1 MERDGKRVYSA
12 SRLNVIAMCL
22 RQYWHKYPMRE
33 RGGGSDPMRLGSAL
47 HEVLE
52 DTINSVVGA
61 KFVGPLKV
69 DGLLDL
75 YAEKYKGQWRDESTS
90 HYTFEQ
96 GEQMIKDW
104 VDRTGAV
111 NWQRYLHTEHEFVI
125 DIGDGVLLGGYID
138 VIEQEDDGSIVVVD
152 YKSGRYIEDQAALD
166 EHLQLSIYIMA
177 VREMY
182 PDAPKVTGCLDM
194 LRHGVRQYTERTD
207 EQIESVKRYIK
218 MLVKRAEEAE
228 EANSYPATVTTRCAS
243 FCSFSGTCSAYDESV
258 NGSMPEL
265 AGDDWASIAAQR
277 QHLSLKAKLVDVE
290 LSKLT
295 NRIKERIRGDDGPLT
310 VDLGAFSVRY
320 DLTKVS
326 YKNYPVLQTIAAL
339 IEIVGGTPGGWLTKV
354 CTVNS
359 KALKK
364 ALADALDRPGRLVAQ
379 AKIDALATRTHG
391 TRFNAKELS
400 NDD

>member
-12 SRLNVIAMCL
+12 SRLNVIAKCL
-22 RQYWHKYPMRE
+22 QEYRHKYRLKE

-52 DTINSVVGA
+52 DTINSVVEA
-61 KFVGPLKV
+61 QHVGPLKV
-69 DGLLDL
+69 DGLLEL

-111 NWQRYLHTEHEFVI
+111 SWKRYLHTEHGFVI

-138 VIEQEDDGSIVVVD
+138 VIEQEDDGSIMVVD

-194 LRHGVRQYTERTD
+194 LRHGVRQCTERTD
-207 EQIESVKRYIK
+207 EQLESVKRYIK
-218 MLVKRAEEAE
+218 MLVKRAENAEASNE
-228 EANSYPATVTTRCAS
+228 FPATVNRLCGWCPFT
-243 FCSFSGTCSAYDESV
+243 GTCGAYDDAV
-258 NGSMPEL
+258 NGPMPEI
-265 AGDDWASIAAQR
+265 AGDDWGSIAAQR
-277 QHLSLKAKLVDVE
+277 QYLALKAKLVGDE
-290 LSKLT
+290 LKALDA
-295 NRIKERIRGDDGPLT
+295 RIKERIRSDSEPLT
-310 VDLGAFSVRY
+310 INLGAFSVRY
-320 DLTKVS
+320 DLIKTTRK
-326 YKNYPVLQTIAAL
+326 KYPVDETLGTLTRLA
-339 IEIVGGTPGGWLTKV
+339 GGTPSEWMLKV
-354 CTVNS
+354 CTID
-359 KALKK
+359 KK
-364 ALADALDRPGRLVAQ
+364 ALTSALKSELSTPQRLIAQ
-379 AKIDALATRTHG
+379 ATLDGLAKKTHS
-391 TRFNAKELS
+391 TRFQAKEVS
-400 NDD
+400 NND